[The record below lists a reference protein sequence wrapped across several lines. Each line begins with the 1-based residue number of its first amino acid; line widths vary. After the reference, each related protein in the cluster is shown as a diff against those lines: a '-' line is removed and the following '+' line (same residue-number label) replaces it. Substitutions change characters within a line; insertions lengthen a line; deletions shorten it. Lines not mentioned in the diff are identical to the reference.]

1 MLRLAPVQCG
11 LDVLDGRWT
20 DEPMAAVLFCEWM
33 MVVASKSRQMMV
45 SCERGEKE
53 KGRVRGVLAS
63 EEIWCQV

>member
-33 MVVASKSRQMMV
+33 MVVARA
-45 SCERGEKE
+45 GE
-53 KGRVRGVLAS
+53 VRAGKRCVLGVG
-63 EEIWCQV
+63 E

>member
-1 MLRLAPVQCG
+1 M
-11 LDVLDGRWT
+11 LDGRWT

-53 KGRVRGVLAS
+53 KGRGVG
-63 EEIWCQV
+63 E

>member
-33 MVVASKSRQMMV
+33 MVVASKSRQMMMV
-45 SCERGEKE
+45 SCERGEGK
-53 KGRVRGVLAS
+53 RQAARGVG
-63 EEIWCQV
+63 E